1 MEAKI
6 KLTKTML
13 DKSIIDANKSVQQFL
28 EHDFGMNYDDP
39 LFTTEHVDP
48 DTGKNNFTAWISAK
62 TERSAFF
69 VVGEYADGT
78 EAIVKFYR
86 SATRGDKRISIQ
98 KLKQYAEAGDEV
110 ILTSDAESLHDGI
123 GIQINI
129 IRQAATDAT

>member
-28 EHDFGMNYDDP
+28 DHDFGMNYDNP
-39 LFTTEHVDP
+39 FFTKEWYDL
-48 DTGKNNFTAWISAK
+48 D
-62 TERSAFF
+62 TERTMRNAFL
-69 VVGEYADGT
+69 VIGEYADGT
-78 EAIVKFYR
+78 EANIKFYR
-86 SATRGDKRISIQ
+86 SAKRGDKRISIQ

-123 GIQINI
+123 RIHINI
-129 IRQAATDAT
+129 VRQTNAA

>member
-13 DKSIIDANKSVQQFL
+13 DKSIIDANKTVQQFL
-28 EHDFGMNYDDP
+28 DHDFGMNYDDP
-39 LFTTEHVDP
+39 FFTKEWYDL
-48 DTGKNNFTAWISAK
+48 DA
-62 TERSAFF
+62 ERTMRNAFF

-78 EAIVKFYR
+78 EANVKFYR
-86 SATRGDKRISIQ
+86 SAKRGDKRISIQ

-123 GIQINI
+123 RIQINI
-129 IRQAATDAT
+129 IRQAATDAA

>member
-28 EHDFGMNYDDP
+28 DHDFGMNYDNP
-39 LFTTEHVDP
+39 FFTKEWYDL
-48 DTGKNNFTAWISAK
+48 D
-62 TERSAFF
+62 TERTMRNAFL
-69 VVGEYADGT
+69 VVGEYADGA
-78 EAIVKFYR
+78 EANIKFYR
-86 SATRGDKRISIQ
+86 SAKRGDKRISIQ

-123 GIQINI
+123 RIHINI
-129 IRQAATDAT
+129 VRQTDAA